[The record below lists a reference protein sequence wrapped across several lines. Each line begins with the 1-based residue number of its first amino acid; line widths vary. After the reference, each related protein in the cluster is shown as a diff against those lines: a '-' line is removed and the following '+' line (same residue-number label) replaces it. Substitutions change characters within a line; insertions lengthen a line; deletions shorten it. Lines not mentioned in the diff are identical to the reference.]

1 MGSGFTISESSI
13 LAALDQD
20 QLEAVNS
27 LTGPTCIIAGAGS
40 GKTRTITHRIA
51 LGIARGVF
59 TPNRV
64 LALTYTNRAAAE
76 LRNRLRTLGAGGVTV
91 RTFHSAALAQLQ
103 YFWPQLTSQRP
114 PRVLPSK
121 YKLLSEV
128 VAELKLQL
136 DEATIKEIAAEVE
149 WRKYSL
155 IDLEK
160 YSDLERTVTG
170 ISSGVLNQILKQYE
184 AQKLAKKLIDWEDVL
199 LLCLGMLE
207 SEPRVLSHVQSQYRF
222 FTVDEYQDISPL
234 QQALL
239 EVWLGDRSEICVV
252 GDPRQ
257 TIYSFAGAASKF
269 LTDFENKYPTS
280 SVISLLKNYRSSPEI
295 LAVANRVLE
304 DEPLQAVQ
312 SQKGEVKLSEHSSDQ
327 SEVEEVVNQILSQ
340 IAAGK
345 SARDIAVLTRMN
357 YQLEPFEAALKDH
370 GIPALLRGS
379 GRFFQRPEV
388 MQASSAIRALALKSD
403 REPLFIEISNIL
415 SGMGW
420 TSRPS
425 NDEKWQSLN
434 WFVEVLEE
442 LGEAAELEEYLRELD
457 ERTSSIHEPERNAV
471 TLATVH
477 SAKGLEWD
485 TVFLPS
491 LNQGVFPGSRAV
503 SEQELAE
510 ERRLFYVAVTRAKSN
525 LIVSY
530 TKNKEP
536 SVFIKSLI

>member
-379 GRFFQRPEV
+379 GRFFQSPEV

-420 TSRPS
+420 SSRPS